1 MQQYPTLSGL
11 HIVPEDIIVFCAN
24 QFGPDEENSFKTVLD
39 VADEFRIAGLTPI
52 FLCTK
57 TLKDLFVT
65 TKEKLQKK
73 YH

>member
-1 MQQYPTLSGL
+1 MQQQPTLYGL
-11 HIVPEDIIVFCAN
+11 QIVPEDMIEFCAK
-24 QFGPDEENSFKTVLD
+24 QFAPNEENSFRDILNA
-39 VADEFRIAGLTPI
+39 ADEFRDAGLTPI
-52 FLCTK
+52 FLCSE

>member
-1 MQQYPTLSGL
+1 MQEQPVLSGL
-11 HIVPEDIIVFCAN
+11 QIVPEDMVVFCAS
-24 QFGPDEENSFKTVLD
+24 QFAPNEENSFRSILNA
-39 VADEFRIAGLTPI
+39 ADEFRDAGLTPI
-52 FLCTK
+52 FLCSE